1 MQQKERVS
9 VCLKYYKETGFLF
22 CENKNKTIHIFFH
35 TNITNTNYRKL
46 FVLRIIDINKEAP
59 SKGMV
64 ATMGFFDGVHLGHRH
79 LISQVVSEAKRLGQ
93 ESAVITFPVH
103 PRKVL
108 DKNYQPP
115 LLCGFDEKL
124 EQLSTT
130 EIDNCIV
137 LDFTL
142 SISQLSA
149 KEFIQ
154 QILKDKIGVQT
165 LIVGYDHRFGHNRE
179 EGFED
184 YVRYGQEVGINVIQ
198 ATAYKFGSHTV
209 SSSQIRY
216 LLAQGD
222 ISLSNTFLSYNYT
235 ITGKIIEGYQ
245 MGRRIGFPT
254 ANIKLWER
262 YKVIPTDGVYA
273 VRVHIEESI
282 HDGMLYIGNRPTLHE
297 NSHTSV
303 EVNIFDFDE
312 DLYNRTLTVEF
323 VAFVRPDIKFNGV
336 EPLIAQINKDKETV
350 KEKLKGYDSKLRQ

>member
-1 MQQKERVS
+1 MLIDS
-9 VCLKYYKETGFLF
+9 STNYYKLF
-22 CENKNKTIHIFFH
+22 DLK
-35 TNITNTNYRKL
+35 
-46 FVLRIIDINKEAP
+46 IIDLNKEIP
-59 SKGMV
+59 HKGMV

-79 LISQVVSEAKRLGQ
+79 LINEVVSEAQRRGQ

-108 DKNYQPP
+108 DKSYQPP

-124 EQLSTT
+124 DQLSTT

-137 LDFTL
+137 LDFTID
-142 SISQLSA
+142 ISQLTA
-149 KEFIQ
+149 KEFIC
-154 QILKDKIGVQT
+154 QILKEKIGIQT
-165 LIVGYDHRFGHNRE
+165 LVVGYDHRFGRNRE
-179 EGFED
+179 ENFND
-184 YVRYGQEVGINVIQ
+184 YVRYGNEVGINVIK
-198 ATAYKFGSHTV
+198 ATPYKFGTHTV

-235 ITGKIIEGYQ
+235 ITGKIVEGYKV
-245 MGRRIGFPT
+245 GRRIGFPT

-273 VRVHIEESI
+273 VRVHIEESV
-282 HDGMLYIGNRPTLHE
+282 HDGMLYIGNRPTLHQ

-303 EVNIFDFDE
+303 EVNIFDFDN
-312 DLYNRTLTVEF
+312 DLYNKTLTVEF
-323 VAFVRPDIKFNGV
+323 VSFVRPDIKFNGV

-350 KEKLKGYDSKLRQ
+350 KEKLKGYDAKHRVNGN